1 MDVSRWGYSQ
11 NPWDSTRRLRRR
23 RSRNRRG
30 SLGDSLSQQETIR
43 WRMSWIRSQLRTDSS
58 RLPENHL
65 TRRWPGVD
73 PALTLQEET
82 EPAADER
89 WRLIVRPDGMERD
102 TLRHWRTTASW
113 ENGHCG
119 AFSSVHRIVTSGG
132 PQRFL
137 PCRITA
143 NFGAATW
150 QVNQT
155 DMDAA

>member
-73 PALTLQEET
+73 PPRRDGAGSWWEMTFDCETWWNGEGYAAALKNNSLVGKW
-82 EPAADER
+82 P
-89 WRLIVRPDGMERD
+89 
-102 TLRHWRTTASW
+102 LR
-113 ENGHCG
+113 
-119 AFSSVHRIVTSGG
+119 
-132 PQRFL
+132 RFL
-137 PCRITA
+137 KCSSDRNEWWPPTFPSMSNYGQFRRCNLTS
-143 NFGAATW
+143 
-150 QVNQT
+150 
-155 DMDAA
+155 